1 MQLDAD
7 RRDFA
12 ADLRDTLR
20 VLRSQLWLIALCVL
34 VAAGAGYAW
43 GKRSDSE
50 YASRARVLV
59 LQSNP
64 AAALGAGQPF
74 VDPARER
81 ATAVELV
88 RSPAVARR
96 VIRRL
101 KLRTSPGELL
111 SHVSV
116 KTSGDSNVVDIVVR
130 DKNARRTGRIAN
142 AFAAEF
148 VAYRRSTDERRFA
161 DALATL
167 RRRIATVRRS
177 RADRG
182 QLAELRRQSQQLA
195 LAARLQT
202 GGAQVIERASPT
214 GGVVASDDRRAIVIA
229 GLMGLLLGLA
239 LAFVRD
245 RMNPRLASIDA
256 VRSTAPG
263 IPVLATIPRPRGR
276 RRWIAA
282 EGFHNLQVNV
292 DALSSNGGVRSLLVT
307 GAMADDGKS
316 TTVANLAAAMAG
328 KRRSVTVFEA
338 DLRRPGLSQ
347 RLGVNG
353 APGVATVLGGHAEL
367 PDVVR
372 RTHVQPGYKRRGPEM
387 YLRGE
392 FGFVPAG
399 AVGDPRHVIDERAI
413 ADLVETA
420 KAGADTVIVDGPP
433 IGMFSDVLPVAQR
446 VDGVILTVRLH
457 HTRRDALERLLD
469 RLATASVQPMG
480 LVVLGTRD
488 KSAGYRHYKRG

>member
-1 MQLDAD
+1 LQLDAD
-7 RRDFA
+7 RRDSA

-20 VLRSQLWLIALCVL
+20 VLRSQWWLIGLCVL

-43 GKRSDSE
+43 SRRSDSE
-50 YASRARVLV
+50 YESRARVLV
-59 LQSNP
+59 LQTNP
-64 AAALGAGQPF
+64 AAGLGAGQPF

-81 ATAVELV
+81 ATAVELL

-111 SHVSV
+111 SHVRAG
-116 KTSGDSNVVDIVVR
+116 TSGDSNVIDIVVR
-130 DKNARRTGRIAN
+130 DKTPRIGRIAN

-148 VAYRRSTDERRFA
+148 VAYRRVTDERRFA
-161 DALATL
+161 DTLATL
-167 RRRIATVRRS
+167 RRRIATLRRD
-177 RADRG
+177 RAEPG

-202 GGAQVIERASPT
+202 GGAQVIERASRT
-214 GGVVASDDRRAIVIA
+214 GGAVAGDDRRAIVIA
-229 GLMGLLLGLA
+229 GLMGLLLGMA

-245 RMNPRLASIDA
+245 RLNPRLSNLDA
-256 VRSTAPG
+256 VRSLTPG
-263 IPVLATIPRPRGR
+263 VPILATIPRPRGR
-276 RRWIAA
+276 RRWVAA

-292 DALSSNGGVRSLLVT
+292 DALSTNGGIRSLLVT

-316 TTVANLAAAMAG
+316 TTVANLAAAMG

-353 APGVATVLGGHAEL
+353 AAGVATVLGGQAEL
-367 PDVVR
+367 ADVVR
-372 RTHVQPGYKRRGPEM
+372 RTQVQPGYKRRGPEM

-392 FGFVPAG
+392 FWFVPAG
-399 AVGDPRHVIDERAI
+399 RVDDPRGVLDERAI
-413 ADLVETA
+413 AELVDTA
-420 KAGADTVIVDGPP
+420 KSDTDTVIVDGPP

-457 HTRRDALERLLD
+457 HTRRDALEQLLD

-480 LVVLGTRD
+480 IVVLGTRD
-488 KSAGYRHYKRG
+488 KGTGYRHYRRG